1 MKRPDMVAVNAARRE
16 KTHADY
22 LASAKV
28 LGPATAAAITQ
39 KAGYTRSHSAKV
51 LPRLVRLG
59 LLVRWPPYR
68 AGRTPYL
75 YEVAP

>member
-1 MKRPDMVAVNAARRE
+1 MVTVNAARRE
-16 KTHADY
+16 QTHENY
-22 LASAKV
+22 LAAIRALSV
-28 LGPATAAAITQ
+28 ATAAEITK

-59 LLVRWPPYR
+59 LLVRRPPAR